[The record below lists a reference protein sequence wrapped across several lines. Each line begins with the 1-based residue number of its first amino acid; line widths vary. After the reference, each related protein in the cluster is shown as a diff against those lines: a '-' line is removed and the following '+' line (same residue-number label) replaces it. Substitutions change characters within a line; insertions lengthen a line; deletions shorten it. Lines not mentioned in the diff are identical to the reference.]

1 MLFSLLLPVH
11 FILPLVYYLTALSSI
26 SNYHYPLQPATDQK
40 ILPQAAYRPGF
51 QECSVRNCV
60 NISQHNGQRWPVLNG
75 NESDAQKT
83 LSFTGPEN
91 GAKKKRE
98 SVKDSR
104 FVKNYRRYGRS
115 VSSPHAIHL

>member
-26 SNYHYPLQPATDQK
+26 PDIHYPLQPAADQK
-40 ILPQAAYRPGF
+40 LLPQAAGGPGF

-60 NISQHNGQRWPVLNG
+60 NIRQHNDQRWPVLNG

-91 GAKKKRE
+91 GAKKNG
-98 SVKDSR
+98 S
-104 FVKNYRRYGRS
+104 
-115 VSSPHAIHL
+115 L